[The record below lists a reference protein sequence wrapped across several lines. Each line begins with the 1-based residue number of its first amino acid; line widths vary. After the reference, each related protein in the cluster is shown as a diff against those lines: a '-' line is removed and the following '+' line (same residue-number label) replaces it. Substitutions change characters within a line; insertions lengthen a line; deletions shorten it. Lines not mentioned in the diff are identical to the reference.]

1 MVLRLWLLSLL
12 IGCIPR
18 TGSPVISDQGL
29 SVRTTAVVLDANGQ
43 SLEAAEDALVQAITE
58 QLSLRNLGVVP
69 VSARDTD
76 LNLIP
81 LSQHRLIWLANQPEE
96 AELVLLLDARA
107 DFFAQMIGRYRWLV
121 KAELILADPANLD
134 QALTRQLEVPVFLQY
149 HHLREADAI
158 EAATPTLMREF
169 GTMLD
174 AWILAPE

>member
-18 TGSPVISDQGL
+18 TGSPVISDRGL
-29 SVRTTAVVLDANGQ
+29 TVRTAAVVLDANGQ
-43 SLEAAEDALVQAITE
+43 SLEAAENALVQAITE
-58 QLSLRNLGVVP
+58 QLSLRNLGAVP
-69 VSARDTD
+69 VSASSAELDP
-76 LNLIP
+76 IP
-81 LSQHRLIWLANQPEE
+81 LSRHRLIWLANQPGE

-121 KAELILADPANLD
+121 RAELVLADPTNLD
-134 QALTRQLEVPVFLQY
+134 QAITRQLEVPVFLQY
-149 HHLREADAI
+149 HHLREADAL

-174 AWILAPE
+174 AWILTPE